1 MRAHITSVH
10 GVSTTTTKSPP
21 HRHRLAQD
29 CSCSACG
36 FSLVKLSLEKPNKS
50 YGGLLGVVGT
60 TRKEKGRPTQPCC
73 CPSSWLCSAT
83 RGTCSRTAANKRGEG
98 RSHLLPGALQDSD
111 RGALV
116 VSEDTD
122 GHSCARAADSHE
134 PVLAPR

>member
-10 GVSTTTTKSPP
+10 GVSTKTTKSPP

-29 CSCSACG
+29 CPCSACG

-60 TRKEKGRPTQPCC
+60 KSKEGPTDPAVLLPLLMAVQCHTGDLLPH
-73 CPSSWLCSAT
+73 SS
-83 RGTCSRTAANKRGEG
+83 KQRGEG

-111 RGALV
+111 WGALV
-116 VSEDTD
+116 VSEDAD